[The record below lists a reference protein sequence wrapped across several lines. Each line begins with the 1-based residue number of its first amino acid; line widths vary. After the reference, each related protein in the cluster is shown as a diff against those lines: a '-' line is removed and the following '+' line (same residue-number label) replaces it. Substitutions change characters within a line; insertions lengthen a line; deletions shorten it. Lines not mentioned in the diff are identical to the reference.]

1 MADIQVTRDD
11 VELDAPA
18 LVEGLPGVGLVG
30 KIAADHLVEAFD
42 MTEYATVHCDGLPEI
57 AVYREGEPA
66 VRPPVR
72 IYADEERDLLVLQSD
87 APISAS
93 AAEEFAG
100 CVTEWLEA
108 NDATPI
114 YLSGRPADKDGV
126 PSLYGIATGEG
137 EALLREADVDSP
149 TENGGVTGPTGALLY
164 EAQRAG
170 IDGVG
175 LVVEADRQFPDPE
188 AARVILTQGI
198 GPLAGVD
205 VPTDELVEQA
215 EEISEARAQ
224 LAQQMGEGE
233 DESTSARPLGM
244 FQ

>member
-11 VELDAPA
+11 VELDAPT

-57 AVYREGEPA
+57 AVYRKSDPA

-72 IYADEERDLLVLQSD
+72 LYVDEERDLLVLQSD

-100 CVTEWLEA
+100 CVTEWLQA
-108 NDATPI
+108 NDVTPI
-114 YLSGRPADKDGV
+114 YLSGRPAEKDGV

-137 EALLREADVDSP
+137 EGLLREAGVDSP

-170 IDGVG
+170 VDGVG
-175 LVVEADRQFPDPE
+175 LVVEADRRFPDPE

-198 GPLAGVD
+198 APLAGVD
-205 VPTDELVEQA
+205 VPTDKLVEQA

-224 LAQQMGEGE
+224 LAEQMGEAE